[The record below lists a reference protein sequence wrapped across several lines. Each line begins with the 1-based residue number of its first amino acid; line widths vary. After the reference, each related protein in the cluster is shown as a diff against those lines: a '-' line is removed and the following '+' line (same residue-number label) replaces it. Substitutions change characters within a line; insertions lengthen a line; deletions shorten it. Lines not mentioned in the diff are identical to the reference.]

1 MIVHDAAATFVDLID
16 AALWWF
22 ATSLGTVAFVA
33 AVVAVTFALQPPKV
47 RRGAQASRGAPQPAS
62 PGSGFTETPPVPA
75 QSRTARRVPAW
86 AHTDHHHYKET
97 A

>member
-1 MIVHDAAATFVDLID
+1 MIVHDAATTFVDLID
-16 AALWWF
+16 AALWWA
-22 ATSLGTVAFVA
+22 ATTAA
-33 AVVAVTFALQPPKV
+33 AVVFVGAVCAVTLALQPP
-47 RRGAQASRGAPQPAS
+47 RPQRGAQAARRAPQPAS

-86 AHTDHHHYKET
+86 AHTEPHNYEET